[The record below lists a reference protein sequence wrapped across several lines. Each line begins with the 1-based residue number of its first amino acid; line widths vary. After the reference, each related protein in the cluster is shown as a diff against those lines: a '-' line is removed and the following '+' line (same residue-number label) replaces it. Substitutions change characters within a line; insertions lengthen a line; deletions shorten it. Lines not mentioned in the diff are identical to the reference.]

1 MNKSFPKKIFLTI
14 LFLNVIALAAYTF
27 LFLEIKKKN
36 EFALSSLGDI
46 KSQTTKEKKFEAVL
60 DNLANTEGER
70 NKLDTFFIQN
80 NSFGVVQFIEKI
92 EYLAKYS
99 NLSLDVKSILLSNQN
114 LDEKNNASLIE
125 NMKLNLDVKGSY
137 SDIVYFLKFLELLPY
152 KLYIDRVSI
161 EKKEIEVMEEG
172 LAPLDSWD
180 GKFDLTILKL
190 KS

>member
-1 MNKSFPKKIFLTI
+1 
-14 LFLNVIALAAYTF
+14 
-27 LFLEIKKKN
+27 
-36 EFALSSLGDI
+36 
-46 KSQTTKEKKFEAVL
+46 
-60 DNLANTEGER
+60 
-70 NKLDTFFIQN
+70 
-80 NSFGVVQFIEKI
+80 VQFIEKI

>member
-14 LFLNVIALAAYTF
+14 LFLNVVALAAYTF

-99 NLSLDVKSILLSNQN
+99 NLSLDVKSILFSNQN

-125 NMKLNLDVKGSY
+125 NMKLNLDVNGSY